1 VSQMFSGTATPKMD
15 AKGRIFLP
23 AKFREAMKE
32 GLVITRGQDRALD
45 VRTKADFD
53 VFTEKFAQASQTDGR
68 IRAYGRML
76 FALASE
82 QIPDAQGRITITPE
96 LRKYAELE
104 GEVVVIGLYNRL
116 EIWQPAKWEAYTDM
130 QEPSYS
136 DIQEEILPGF

>member
-1 VSQMFSGTATPKMD
+1 
-15 AKGRIFLP
+15 
-23 AKFREAMKE
+23 
-32 GLVITRGQDRALD
+32 
-45 VRTKADFD
+45 
-53 VFTEKFAQASQTDGR
+53 
-68 IRAYGRML
+68 ML